1 MPEQP
6 RDPAIDGAAPEG
18 SGKGLLAI
26 GGFLGAVAASSCCVL
41 PLVLFSL
48 GAGGAWIGN
57 LTALSPYQPAIL
69 VVTAGLLGAGFYR
82 VYRKPKAVSCEADSF
97 CASPGSEVLTRSALW
112 ISTLL
117 VIGAVAFNF
126 VAPLL
131 LEA

>member
-1 MPEQP
+1 MSEQP
-6 RDPAIDGAAPEG
+6 RDPTIGNAPAER
-18 SGKGLLAI
+18 SGKALAMGGLLGAI
-26 GGFLGAVAASSCCVL
+26 AASSCCVL

-48 GAGGAWIGN
+48 GAGGAWIGY

-69 VVTAGLLGAGFYR
+69 VVTAGFLGAGFLR

-97 CASPGSEVLTRSALW
+97 CASPKSDRLTRSALW

-117 VIGAVAFNF
+117 VIGAIAFNF
-126 VAPLL
+126 LAPLL